1 MNKHVARLAA
11 VSAVLLIMTVK
22 TCIALADYQVRISK
36 TDLSVNHSLP
46 EDVWNLLLIGTDTW
60 EDMKDTGRSDT
71 MIVLSYSFSTGEIQL
86 VSLARDL
93 LVEIPAVGQ
102 NRLNAAHSFG
112 GPNLLMKTV
121 NETFGLNIT
130 NYISVNI
137 YGLRRIIDAMGGL
150 AMHVTEREAER
161 VHRMISIE
169 FPMEQNNPCP
179 SGDCVLSGLQAMTF
193 ARIRDLDNDFGR
205 MLRQQTVLRAMA
217 KQLMQL
223 DETDRSRLV
232 EMCLSQVSTNLTPA
246 DIVKLAGEAYS
257 HQELKLSLYTLPER
271 GTYVFENL
279 NGMSVLLAETKSLQK
294 DMGRILYRQ

>member
-150 AMHVTEREAER
+150 AMYVTEREAER

-169 FPMEQNNPCP
+169 FPMEQNDPCP

-246 DIVKLAGEAYS
+246 DIVRLAGEAYS

-279 NGMSVLLAETKSLQK
+279 NGMSVLLAETKSLRK